1 MLNLIIS
8 HCLKTSVHWRHLR
21 WDTTICSKQKS
32 SGLSRLNYAF
42 SAQFCMKSR
51 YYYANGI
58 SVSGGTHW
66 MVGWEIRQQGSW
78 FLFHASWMGWYA
90 WRRQELARIVRKV
103 GFAVLVHACPVIV
116 LCYQVLIISWCN
128 PSFQV
133 VWKPE
138 NKWRR
143 SWYSGLVGVAT

>member
-8 HCLKTSVHWRHLR
+8 HWLKTSVHRRHLW
-21 WDTTICSKQKS
+21 WDTTIWSKQKS
-32 SGLSRLNYAF
+32 SGLSRLNYAI
-42 SAQFCMKSR
+42 SAQFCLRSR

-58 SVSGGTHW
+58 SLRWRSLNGGLRNTVTRELVSTPCILDGL
-66 MVGWEIRQQGSW
+66 IR
-78 FLFHASWMGWYA
+78 LASP
-90 WRRQELARIVRKV
+90 R
-103 GFAVLVHACPVIV
+103 ACPDFQRSGVWCPCSCLSGYSSV
-116 LCYQVLIISWCN
+116 LASIDNSWRN